1 MKKFVPFEKMS
12 KKQQRAINNEKRN
25 TWGDINPV
33 TRKSENKKAYNR
45 KKCRDWD
52 EPDYLHFFVAEHLIF
67 QKNNFFEKTLDK
79 QIVL

>member
-52 EPDYLHFFVAEHLIF
+52 EPDYLHFLLLNI
-67 QKNNFFEKTLDK
+67 
-79 QIVL
+79 